1 MQSNHIEQGGF
12 LSIMKGILI
21 TVIVNLSFVLLF
33 SLVIKISLLGV
44 SVIKWVNQFLKIISV
59 FIGVFFTVKES
70 KGFIKGS
77 AVGLFSSVI
86 TFLLFALIGGESASF
101 LSFFLDT
108 LFCLIVGGIVGIM
121 AVNRKTQY

>member
-12 LSIMKGILI
+12 LSIMKGILV

-44 SVIKWVNQFLKIISV
+44 NVIKWVNQFLKIISV
-59 FIGVFFTVKES
+59 FVGVFFTVKES
-70 KGFIKGS
+70 KGFIKGC

-108 LFCLIVGGIVGIM
+108 LFCLIIGGIVGIM